1 MRNSLKTLGIKMN
14 ILKIFFSTIIKLLFT
29 LLFVTLL
36 YFFIASLLTFF
47 PTKPNSTKA
56 PKSKTIYLLYSQMH
70 SDIVFNVQDINLT
83 DLKEFNSKKRGY
95 LAFGWGDKETY
106 LNTPTWDDL
115 KISTALKALFINTP
129 SIMHVQY
136 YKDIHIYQDIK
147 TIRLTKEQFRRVINH
162 IYASFKSPKKIY
174 RGYGEDD
181 YFYSSERDYNLFNTC
196 NSWTGEMLREANV
209 SMSIWTPLSQNI
221 IKVLP

>member
-1 MRNSLKTLGIKMN
+1 MN
-14 ILKIFFSTIIKLLFT
+14 ILKKFFSTIVKLLLT
-29 LLFVTLL
+29 LLFITLL
-36 YFFIASLLTFF
+36 YFSIAYLLTFF
-47 PTKPNSTKA
+47 PTKSSSTKE
-56 PKSKTIYLLYSQMH
+56 PKSKTIYLLYSQIH
-70 SDIVFNVQDINLT
+70 SDIVFKIQDLNLT
-83 DLKEFNSKKRGY
+83 YLKEFNSKKRGY
-95 LAFGWGDKETY
+95 IAFGWGDKETY

-136 YKDIHIYQDIK
+136 YKNIHIYQDVKMIQ
-147 TIRLTKEQFRRVINH
+147 LTKEQFKEVKNN

-181 YFYSSERDYNLFNTC
+181 YFYSSKRYYNLFNTC
-196 NSWTGEMLREANV
+196 NSWTGEILREANV

-221 IKVLP
+221 INVLP